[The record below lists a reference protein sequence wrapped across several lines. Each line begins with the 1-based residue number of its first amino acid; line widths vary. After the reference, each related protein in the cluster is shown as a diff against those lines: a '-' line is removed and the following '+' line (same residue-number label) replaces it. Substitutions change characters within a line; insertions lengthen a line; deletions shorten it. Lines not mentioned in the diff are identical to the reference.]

1 MSTMNV
7 SLPESLKSFMDERV
21 TVRGYDTSSEYVRDL
36 IARMRIVSNCAAC

>member
-21 TVRGYDTSSEYVRDL
+21 TVRGYDTSSE
-36 IARMRIVSNCAAC
+36 